1 MKFSTLPVCLM
12 SSLALLIPTT
22 VNAGGTCDDY
32 PFVAKETKLV
42 NYENGLGIQITQ
54 QVAVF
59 ADDADVVD
67 MAMEE
72 AEASGR
78 VAVKQF
84 IEEKIE
90 SRKDFSNKAVQN
102 MTLNS
107 DGKKGSLEKTKTQLK
122 EMSLAA
128 SGLQR
133 GVVTL
138 GSCYTPGKYV
148 RVTVGLKPDTVMA
161 AGKMDATMSGPFKK
175 INEPTDTAGNM
186 NEDATPSD
194 PMGPYNTI
202 KGYSGINTDF

>member
-84 IEEKIE
+84 IEEEIE

-122 EMSLAA
+122 EL
-128 SGLQR
+128 
-133 GVVTL
+133 
-138 GSCYTPGKYV
+138 
-148 RVTVGLKPDTVMA
+148 
-161 AGKMDATMSGPFKK
+161 
-175 INEPTDTAGNM
+175 
-186 NEDATPSD
+186 
-194 PMGPYNTI
+194 
-202 KGYSGINTDF
+202 

>member
-1 MKFSTLPVCLM
+1 MKFSTLPICLM
-12 SSLALLIPTT
+12 SSLALLIPT
-22 VNAGGTCDDY
+22 VANAEGSCDNY

-42 NYENGLGIQITQ
+42 NYDNGLGIQITQ

-84 IEEKIE
+84 IAEEID

-102 MTLNS
+102 LTLNS

-122 EMSLAA
+122 EMSVAA

-148 RVTVGLKPDTVMA
+148 RVTVGLKPDTIMA
-161 AGKMDATMSGPFKK
+161 AGKMDTTINGPFQG
-175 INEPTDTAGNM
+175 IDQSSDQDGNTV
-186 NEDATPSD
+186 DGSPSD
-194 PMGPYNTI
+194 QMGPYNTM
-202 KGYSGINTDF
+202 KGYSGINEDF